1 MTIRELLKEKGSELI
16 GVHPDT
22 PVAKAIEKMVDR
34 NIGAVMIL
42 DESGKPLGLF
52 TERDA
57 LRAWVKAG
65 KNFEGLR
72 VKDIMTVDLVVVKPD
87 DDLNTAM
94 GIMNKLKIRH
104 LPVVEGGKVIGII
117 SIRDVVNSL
126 VGKLEAE
133 VHYLKEYISEGV

>member
-1 MTIRELLKEKGSELI
+1 MKIRELLKEKGAELI
-16 GVHPDT
+16 GVLPDT
-22 PVAKAIEKMVDR
+22 PISKAIEKMVDR
-34 NIGAVMIL
+34 NIGALIIVNEQGRPM
-42 DESGKPLGLF
+42 GLF

-57 LRAWVKAG
+57 LKAWVRAG
-65 KNFEGLR
+65 RNFEGLKVR
-72 VKDIMTVDLVVVKPD
+72 DVMTMDLVVIKPD

-94 GIMNKLKIRH
+94 GIMNKMKIRH
-104 LPVVEGGKVIGII
+104 LPVVEDGKVIGMI